1 MPRFGKWQKHL
12 ITYAVYPCIF
22 QTSTGVVEVQLASG
36 HQNNNLQTA
45 AVVALGKPAE
55 LRDEDIIESV
65 HAAPMTTVATTT
77 ANSNVIT
84 LTSPDQTFT
93 KTIVIENFSDHPP
106 EMQKDILNAIL
117 NSDVGCGASAATAPS
132 GETVATTTTMVAL
145 PPPIQPQPQPPPIVE
160 AQPISLA
167 VKQPP
172 PPPITGAVEQPKAE
186 GKAAGEEERE
196 GTTTFPPITVS
207 EFEGGGSAADAT
219 QPPAEDL
226 TTS

>member
-1 MPRFGKWQKHL
+1 M
-12 ITYAVYPCIF
+12 
-22 QTSTGVVEVQLASG
+22 QTSTGVVELQLASG
-36 HQNNNLQTA
+36 QQNNNLQTA
-45 AVVALGKPAE
+45 AVVALGKPAD

-65 HAAPMTTVATTT
+65 HAAAATTVATTT

-132 GETVATTTTMVAL
+132 GETVATTATTTMVAL
-145 PPPIQPQPQPPPIVE
+145 PPPIVAQPPPIVE
-160 AQPISLA
+160 AQPIALASEPAPA
-167 VKQPP
+167 VKQ
-172 PPPITGAVEQPKAE
+172 AEQPAEIKAD
-186 GKAAGEEERE
+186 GSKAAAAEAEDEGE
-196 GTTTFPPITVS
+196 GTFPPITVS
-207 EFEGGGSAADAT
+207 EFEDGGSGGSAADAAQT
-219 QPPAEDL
+219 PAEDL

>member
-1 MPRFGKWQKHL
+1 M
-12 ITYAVYPCIF
+12 
-22 QTSTGVVEVQLASG
+22 EVQLASG
-36 HQNNNLQTA
+36 QQNNNLQTA

-65 HAAPMTTVATTT
+65 SMAATTVATTT

-132 GETVATTTTMVAL
+132 GETVATTATTTMVAL
-145 PPPIQPQPQPPPIVE
+145 PPPIVAQPPPIVE
-160 AQPISLA
+160 AQPIALASEPAPA
-167 VKQPP
+167 VKQ
-172 PPPITGAVEQPKAE
+172 AEQPAEIKAD
-186 GKAAGEEERE
+186 GSKAAAEDEGE
-196 GTTTFPPITVS
+196 GTFPPITVS
-207 EFEGGGSAADAT
+207 EFEDGGSGGSAADAAQT
-219 QPPAEDL
+219 PAEDL

>member
-1 MPRFGKWQKHL
+1 MPKISYHL
-12 ITYAVYPCIF
+12 AYIYAF

-65 HAAPMTTVATTT
+65 SMAATTVATTT

-186 GKAAGEEERE
+186 GKAAGDEERE

-207 EFEGGGSAADAT
+207 EFEGGSSASDAA

>member
-1 MPRFGKWQKHL
+1 M
-12 ITYAVYPCIF
+12 
-22 QTSTGVVEVQLASG
+22 VELQLAAG
-36 HQNNNLQTA
+36 QQNNNLQTA

-65 HAAPMTTVATTT
+65 HAATTVATTT

-132 GETVATTTTMVAL
+132 GETVATTLAL
-145 PPPIQPQPQPPPIVE
+145 QAAAPQQPQPPPIVE

-167 VKQPP
+167 QEPAACAVVKQAEP
-172 PPPITGAVEQPKAE
+172 AEQPEEVKAE
-186 GKAAGEEERE
+186 GKPEEDGGNGAAAAQV
-196 GTTTFPPITVS
+196 FPPITVT
-207 EFEGGGSAADAT
+207 EFEGGGDGSATEAA
-219 QPPAEDL
+219 QPPGAEDL

>member
-1 MPRFGKWQKHL
+1 M
-12 ITYAVYPCIF
+12 
-22 QTSTGVVEVQLASG
+22 VELQLASG
-36 HQNNNLQTA
+36 QQNNNLQTA

-65 HAAPMTTVATTT
+65 HAAAATTVATTT

-132 GETVATTTTMVAL
+132 GETVATTVATL
-145 PPPIQPQPQPPPIVE
+145 QTAAPPPPQPQPPPIVE

-167 VKQPP
+167 QEPAAAAVVKQAEP
-172 PPPITGAVEQPKAE
+172 AEQPEEVKAE
-186 GKAAGEEERE
+186 GKSEEDGGDGAAAAQV
-196 GTTTFPPITVS
+196 FPPITVS
-207 EFEGGGSAADAT
+207 EFEGGDGGAAEAA

>member
-1 MPRFGKWQKHL
+1 M
-12 ITYAVYPCIF
+12 
-22 QTSTGVVEVQLASG
+22 VELQLASG
-36 HQNNNLQTA
+36 QQNNNLQTA

-65 HAAPMTTVATTT
+65 HAAAATTVATTT

-132 GETVATTTTMVAL
+132 GETVATTVAL
-145 PPPIQPQPQPPPIVE
+145 QAAAPPQPQPPPIVE

-167 VKQPP
+167 QEPAAAASAVVKQAEP
-172 PPPITGAVEQPKAE
+172 AEQPEEVKAE
-186 GKAAGEEERE
+186 GKSEEDGGDGAAAAQV
-196 GTTTFPPITVS
+196 FPPITVS
-207 EFEGGGSAADAT
+207 EFEGGEGGAAEAAH
-219 QPPAEDL
+219 PPAEDL

>member
-1 MPRFGKWQKHL
+1 MPKISYHL
-12 ITYAVYPCIF
+12 AYIYAF

-65 HAAPMTTVATTT
+65 SMAATTVATTT

-117 NSDVGCGASAATAPS
+117 NSDVGLGASTATAPS
-132 GETVATTTTMVAL
+132 GEMSATTMVAL
-145 PPPIQPQPQPPPIVE
+145 PPPLPQTQPPPIVE
-160 AQPISLA
+160 AQPIAISMEA
-167 VKQPP
+167 VKQPTA
-172 PPPITGAVEQPKAE
+172 IK
-186 GKAAGEEERE
+186 AGEDEKE
-196 GTTTFPPITVS
+196 GAFPPITVS
-207 EFEGGGSAADAT
+207 EFEAGSAADAG
-219 QPPAEDL
+219 QEPAEDL

>member
-1 MPRFGKWQKHL
+1 M
-12 ITYAVYPCIF
+12 
-22 QTSTGVVEVQLASG
+22 
-36 HQNNNLQTA
+36 QTA

-65 HAAPMTTVATTT
+65 TAATTVATTT

-132 GETVATTTTMVAL
+132 GETVATTVAATVAL
-145 PPPIQPQPQPPPIVE
+145 PPPIVAQPPPIVE
-160 AQPISLA
+160 APPIALASESAPA
-167 VKQPP
+167 VKQ
-172 PPPITGAVEQPKAE
+172 AEQPAEIKADG
-186 GKAAGEEERE
+186 GKAAATEDEGEA
-196 GTTTFPPITVS
+196 TFPPITVS
-207 EFEGGGSAADAT
+207 EFEEGGSGGSAADAAQT
-219 QPPAEDL
+219 PAEDL

>member
-1 MPRFGKWQKHL
+1 M
-12 ITYAVYPCIF
+12 
-22 QTSTGVVEVQLASG
+22 VELQLASG
-36 HQNNNLQTA
+36 QQNNNLQTA

-65 HAAPMTTVATTT
+65 HAAAATTVATTT

-132 GETVATTTTMVAL
+132 GETVATTVAL
-145 PPPIQPQPQPPPIVE
+145 QAAAPVPPQPQPPPIVE

-167 VKQPP
+167 QEPAAAAVVKQAEP
-172 PPPITGAVEQPKAE
+172 AEQPEEVKAE
-186 GKAAGEEERE
+186 GKSEDDGGDGAAAQV
-196 GTTTFPPITVS
+196 FPPITVS
-207 EFEGGGSAADAT
+207 EFEGGDGSAAEAV

>member
-1 MPRFGKWQKHL
+1 M
-12 ITYAVYPCIF
+12 
-22 QTSTGVVEVQLASG
+22 VELQLASG
-36 HQNNNLQTA
+36 QQNNNLQTA
-45 AVVALGKPAE
+45 AVVALGKPTE

-65 HAAPMTTVATTT
+65 HAAAATTVATTT

-132 GETVATTTTMVAL
+132 GETVATTVATL
-145 PPPIQPQPQPPPIVE
+145 QAAAAPPPPQPQPPPIVE

-167 VKQPP
+167 QEPAAAAVVKQAEP
-172 PPPITGAVEQPKAE
+172 AEQPEEVKAE
-186 GKAAGEEERE
+186 GKSEEDGGDGAAAAAQV
-196 GTTTFPPITVS
+196 FPPITVS
-207 EFEGGGSAADAT
+207 EFEGGDGGAAEAAH
-219 QPPAEDL
+219 PPAEDL

>member
-1 MPRFGKWQKHL
+1 MLKISNHL
-12 ITYAVYPCIF
+12 AYIYAF

-65 HAAPMTTVATTT
+65 SMAATTVATTT

-132 GETVATTTTMVAL
+132 GETVATTATTTMVAL
-145 PPPIQPQPQPPPIVE
+145 PPPIVAQPPPIVE
-160 AQPISLA
+160 AQPIALA
-167 VKQPP
+167 SEPAPAAKQAEQP
-172 PPPITGAVEQPKAE
+172 AVEIKAD
-186 GKAAGEEERE
+186 GSKAAAEDEGE
-196 GTTTFPPITVS
+196 GTFPPITVS
-207 EFEGGGSAADAT
+207 EFEDGGSGGSAADAAQT
-219 QPPAEDL
+219 PAEDL

>member
-1 MPRFGKWQKHL
+1 M
-12 ITYAVYPCIF
+12 
-22 QTSTGVVEVQLASG
+22 ASG

-65 HAAPMTTVATTT
+65 SMAATTVATTT

-132 GETVATTTTMVAL
+132 GETVATTATTTMVAL
-145 PPPIQPQPQPPPIVE
+145 PPPIVAQPPPIVE
-160 AQPISLA
+160 AQPIALASEPAPA
-167 VKQPP
+167 VKQ
-172 PPPITGAVEQPKAE
+172 AEQPAEIKAD
-186 GKAAGEEERE
+186 GSKAAAAEDESE
-196 GTTTFPPITVS
+196 GTFPPITVS
-207 EFEGGGSAADAT
+207 EFEDGGSAANAAQT
-219 QPPAEDL
+219 PAEDL

>member
-1 MPRFGKWQKHL
+1 M
-12 ITYAVYPCIF
+12 
-22 QTSTGVVEVQLASG
+22 VELQLASG
-36 HQNNNLQTA
+36 QQNNNLQTA
-45 AVVALGKPAE
+45 AVVALGKPAD

-65 HAAPMTTVATTT
+65 HAAAATTVATTT

-132 GETVATTTTMVAL
+132 GETVATTVAL
-145 PPPIQPQPQPPPIVE
+145 QAAAPQPQPQPPPIVE

-167 VKQPP
+167 QEPAAAASAVVKQAEP
-172 PPPITGAVEQPKAE
+172 AEQPEEVKAE
-186 GKAAGEEERE
+186 GKSEEDGGDGAAAAQV
-196 GTTTFPPITVS
+196 FPPITVS
-207 EFEGGGSAADAT
+207 EFEGGEGGAAEAAH
-219 QPPAEDL
+219 PPAEDL